1 MPITSPRCR
10 HERAA
15 GVAGIERRIGLQDV
29 VHQSARPRPERS
41 AKRADHAGR
50 HRMLEPV
57 RVADGDRD
65 LPHADQSRIAQRRPR
80 QRFSL
85 GRHDADDR
93 QIGVGIGAD
102 TIRQHRSTIR
112 HHHRDA
118 PGPLDHV
125 IVGENQ
131 SVGREADARTAAF
144 LDVDLDD
151 GRPDRLDGAN
161 HRLRIRVEQFAVV
174 NRFWLE
180 AHDPILRTGPSS
192 HTTQTGGTVSGLG
205 CSVLGCRVLGARG

>member
-1 MPITSPRCR
+1 MPITSPAVVTSGPPELPGLSAASVCR
-10 HERAA
+10 TSS
-15 GVAGIERRIGLQDV
+15 IN
-29 VHQSARPRPERS
+29 RP
-41 AKRADHAGR
+41 
-50 HRMLEPV
+50 
-57 RVADGDRD
+57 DRD
-65 LPHADQSRIAQRRPR
+65 RSDRPSALTTPAVTECWKPYGLPMAIATCPTRTQSRIAQRRPR

-93 QIGVGIGAD
+93 QIGVGIGPD

-125 IVGENQ
+125 MVGENQ
-131 SVGREADARTAAF
+131 SVGREADARTAAV

-161 HRLRIRVEQFAVV
+161 HGLRIRVEQFAVV

-192 HTTQTGGTVSGLG
+192 HTTQTGE
-205 CSVLGCRVLGARG
+205 GARC